1 MKREYRKPTIEVVDI
16 ETMATC
22 LQAVSWNVRDE
33 KGEIYDP
40 STDHG
45 YIIEDQGKDHY
56 TGHEKDDAWNSDN
69 W

>member
-22 LQAVSWNVRDE
+22 VVASWHVDGPGR
-33 KGEIYDP
+33 P
-40 STDHG
+40 STDQG
-45 YIIEDQGKDHY
+45 YIIEDQGQGEY
-56 TGHEKDDAWNSDN
+56 NPEDDPWNSDN

>member
-1 MKREYRKPTIEVVDI
+1 MKREYRKPTIEIVDI

-22 LQAVSWNVRDE
+22 IQSQLWNVDGG
-33 KGEIYDP
+33 KNSD
-40 STDHG
+40 DHG

-56 TGHEKDDAWNSDN
+56 KDNEKDDPWNPDN

>member
-1 MKREYRKPTIEVVDI
+1 MKRTYIKPAVEILDL
-16 ETMATC
+16 ETKATC
-22 LQAVSWNVRDE
+22 VVASWNVRDE

-45 YIIEDQGKDHY
+45 YIIEDQGQGGEYPDNY
-56 TGHEKDDAWNSDN
+56 DPWNSDN

>member
-1 MKREYRKPTIEVVDI
+1 MKRTYIKPAVEILDI
-16 ETMATC
+16 ETKATC
-22 LQAVSWNVRDE
+22 VVASWNVRGE

-45 YIIEDQGKDHY
+45 YIIEEGGEYPDNYDPWK
-56 TGHEKDDAWNSDN
+56 SDN

>member
-22 LQAVSWNVRDE
+22 VVASWHVDGPGR
-33 KGEIYDP
+33 P
-40 STDHG
+40 STDQG
-45 YIIEDQGKDHY
+45 YIIEDQGQGEY
-56 TGHEKDDAWNSDN
+56 NPEDDPWNSNN

>member
-1 MKREYRKPTIEVVDI
+1 MKRTYIKPAVEILDI
-16 ETMATC
+16 ETTETC
-22 LQAVSWNVRDE
+22 LQTSWNVRDE

-45 YIIEDQGKDHY
+45 YIIEDQGEGKN
-56 TGHEKDDAWNSDN
+56 GKDDPWDSTD

>member
-16 ETMATC
+16 ETTEAC
-22 LQAVSWNVRDE
+22 LQAVSWKVKDDNN
-33 KGEIYDP
+33 YDP

-45 YIIEDQGKDHY
+45 YIIEDKGDGKNGKY
-56 TGHEKDDAWNSDN
+56 DAWDSEN

>member
-1 MKREYRKPTIEVVDI
+1 MKRTYIKPAVEILDL
-16 ETMATC
+16 ETKATC
-22 LQAVSWNVRDE
+22 VVASWKVRDE

-45 YIIEDQGKDHY
+45 YIIEDNGEGSFKP
-56 TGHEKDDAWNSDN
+56 EDDPWKSDN

>member
-45 YIIEDQGKDHY
+45 YIIEDQGK
-56 TGHEKDDAWNSDN
+56 GNNGPDDPWDSTN